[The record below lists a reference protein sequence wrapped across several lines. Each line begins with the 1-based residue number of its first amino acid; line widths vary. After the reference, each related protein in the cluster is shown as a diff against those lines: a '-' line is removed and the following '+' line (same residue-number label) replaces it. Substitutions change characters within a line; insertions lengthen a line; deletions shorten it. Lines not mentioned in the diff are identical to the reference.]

1 MLGLGFGVIEDA
13 AIPVAVFELDAG
25 LSASYGGSGQTFAHI
40 VTAPADESA
49 QTAYDFY
56 RGATSG
62 SEGSD
67 PTFNGSAGA
76 NSANEYFSFDGGD
89 YLTLAG
95 SNTTFINSLHKE
107 NAAFTW
113 YGFLKTGDLT
123 AGSGYFGTISTG
135 GASIIGISIDSNGSG
150 QFILTVNKA
159 DGSQALNPVTSG
171 GFLSANTKYMLAV
184 SYDEASG
191 AGLFYRDGA
200 SGKGVVAITGAYSS
214 PGTASATYTA
224 QMMALGNA
232 GSPAPSGSRLWRT
245 GMFNRALTEAQL
257 DALFERHKA
266 KLGL

>member
-1 MLGLGFGVIEDA
+1 MLGIGFGAIEDA

-25 LSASYGGSGQTFAHI
+25 LSASYGGSGQTWANI
-40 VTAPADESA
+40 VTAPADGSG

-95 SNTTFINSLHKE
+95 SNTTFLNNLHKE

-113 YGFLKTGDLT
+113 YGFLETPSDLT
-123 AGSGYFGTISTG
+123 QFGLFGTKSNISTN
-135 GASIIGISIDSNGSG
+135 IGLDFSSNNNGNVSFSVGNGSG
-150 QFILTVNKA
+150 LAINVNTGNAFIAASTKCFVALSYEEATGTGLVYRKAAAGKATVGIS
-159 DGSQALNPVTSG
+159 GS
-171 GFLSANTKYMLAV
+171 
-184 SYDEASG
+184 
-191 AGLFYRDGA
+191 
-200 SGKGVVAITGAYSS
+200 YSS
-214 PGTASATYTA
+214 PSSSAAAYTLQVFANGNGTFIARNGAK
-224 QMMALGNA
+224 
-232 GSPAPSGSRLWRT
+232 LWRT

-257 DALFERHKA
+257 DALFERHKS